1 MKKNKKTWLL
11 IFCALLSC
19 ALCFLIQRWSFLYL
33 EHINARFVSPV
44 PNVNTIIR
52 LQKIHK
58 LRGDV
63 LIMGSSMT
71 ECLPATDK
79 IAVIGIP
86 GSSFLAALEVM
97 KNTLTFP
104 EKTVYVIETDNLF
117 KGINHDVL
125 KRTKKWDFHLFKNS
139 KHFSIAAKPC
149 HLLLSSFYALIR
161 PDLRAFR
168 KVSELNSDIQA
179 PEELSSVPSLTLQ
192 EQTEW
197 KDIFEGIEK
206 IRAMKGK
213 ICFVRFPTRQA
224 DKYDQNYAK
233 ACKIAKHL
241 NLPVLNFNTESWR
254 SHLEFS
260 DSHHLRSQNIKTE
273 MFREVIARDAKTCAR

>member
-1 MKKNKKTWLL
+1 MKKKKKTWLL
-11 IFCALLSC
+11 VCCALLSC
-19 ALCFLIQRWSFLYL
+19 ALCFLIQRWSFRYL
-33 EHINARFVSPV
+33 EHINARFISPV
-44 PNVNTIIR
+44 PNVNTVIR

-58 LRGDV
+58 LQGDV

-71 ECLPATDK
+71 ECIPATDK

-104 EKTVYVIETDNLF
+104 EETVYVIETDNLF
-117 KGINHDVL
+117 NGINHDVL
-125 KRTKKWDFHLFKNS
+125 KRTKEWDFLLFKDS

-149 HLLLSSFYALIR
+149 HLLLSSLYALIR
-161 PDLRAFR
+161 PNIRAFH
-168 KVSELNSDIQA
+168 KVSVNNAIQA
-179 PEELSSVPSLTLQ
+179 PEDLSAVPPLTLQ

-206 IRAMKGK
+206 IKAMNGK
-213 ICFVRFPTRQA
+213 VCFVRLPTRQA

-254 SHLEFS
+254 NRLEFS
-260 DSHHLRSQNIKTE
+260 DTHHLRSQNIKTE
-273 MFREVIARDAKTCAR
+273 IFREVIARDAKACAR